1 MSKNNRSNCFSIIW
15 QNMKKDDNSLH
26 EDLRKSA
33 IRLGLLALPGALI
46 TLGTE
51 KLVGTFAAQ
60 PWQTLWIL
68 VPLAV
73 LNWIFWQVTKGRKEF
88 KLGGVFL
95 AFLLT
100 YVVIFSVAAG
110 RDLGSWKSP
119 SLIGYDK
126 SVPRNWL
133 SLGWMGD
140 WRYLIVRKKP
150 ATPGLTIV
158 TMKPPQ
164 TVLAGRLDISNLIKL
179 AADNDATGIALDF
192 HFKKKTRLDGKLC
205 EEIEKAQK
213 KRVKKVLVS
222 YNVSD
227 IAGKPRREPI
237 VASLEECLP
246 LESHQGYPAGY
257 AESDGVIRLIPLYFR
272 VGGKGRSELE
282 ALSLKI
288 AKLFGNEI
296 KTPENGLLQFIE
308 PKEDFELVTYKD
320 FKDNPGIARDQVV
333 LVGEESDKHK
343 FSTPFGDKPGVVIQA
358 YAVHSFVQDHFIKR
372 TKLWPNYLM
381 IFVFCYLITV
391 RVKQGDSV
399 RKLIRTNSLISCVI
413 FAISALAM
421 YVSLI
426 WIDIIYSLLALW
438 LLLPLLLV
446 LRKTSNR

>member
-1 MSKNNRSNCFSIIW
+1 
-15 QNMKKDDNSLH
+15 MKKDDNSLH
-26 EDLRKSA
+26 EGLRKNL

-46 TLGTE
+46 TLGTG
-51 KLVGTFAAQ
+51 KLVGMFAAQ
-60 PWQTLWIL
+60 PCQALWIL

-88 KLGGVFL
+88 KLGGLFL

-100 YVVIFSVAAG
+100 YVVIFSVAT
-110 RDLGSWKSP
+110 GSELLVWRRT
-119 SLIGYDK
+119 LIGYGE

-140 WRYLIVRKKP
+140 WRYWIVRKKP

-158 TMKPPQ
+158 TMKPPE

-192 HFKKKTRLDGKLC
+192 HFKKGTALDGRLC
-205 EEIEKAQK
+205 EEIEKAQE

-227 IAGKPRREPI
+227 TAGEPRREPI
-237 VASLEECLP
+237 ADSLEECLP

-257 AESDGVIRLIPLYFR
+257 TESDGVIRMIPLYFR
-272 VGGKGRSELE
+272 GGLPELE
-282 ALSLKI
+282 AFSLKT
-288 AKLFGNEI
+288 ARLFGNEI
-296 KTPENGLLQFIE
+296 RSPENGLLQFIK
-308 PKEDFELVTYKD
+308 PKKDFEPVTYDDLKN
-320 FKDNPGIARDQVV
+320 NPDLVRDQVV
-333 LVGEESDKHK
+333 LVGEKSDKDT
-343 FSTPFGDKPGVVIQA
+343 FSTPFGEESGVVIQA
-358 YAVHSFVQDHFIKR
+358 YAVHSLLQNHFIKR
-372 TKLWPNYLM
+372 TTFWPNYLM

-399 RKLIRTNSLISCVI
+399 RKLILMNSLISCVI
-413 FAISALAM
+413 FAISALAI
-421 YVSLI
+421 YISLV

>member
-1 MSKNNRSNCFSIIW
+1 
-15 QNMKKDDNSLH
+15 MKKDDNSLH
-26 EDLRKSA
+26 EDLRKSL
-33 IRLGLLALPGALI
+33 IRLGLLWLPTAVASLV
-46 TLGTE
+46 TAR
-51 KLVGTFAAQ
+51 LVGMFAAQ
-60 PWQTLWIL
+60 PWQTLWVL

-73 LNWIFWQVTKGRKEF
+73 LNYAFWQVIKGRKEF

-119 SLIGYDK
+119 SLIGYEK

-164 TVLAGRLDISNLIKL
+164 TVLAGRLDISKLIKL

-192 HFKKKTRLDGKLC
+192 YFKKKTDIDDKLC
-205 EEIEKAQK
+205 HEIEEAQK

-227 IAGKPRREPI
+227 TAGEPRREPI
-237 VASLEECLP
+237 ADSLEECLP

-257 AESDGVIRLIPLYFR
+257 TESDGVIRMIPLYFR
-272 VGGKGRSELE
+272 GGRPELE

-288 AKLFGNEI
+288 AKLFGNEV
-296 KTPENGLLQFIE
+296 KTPENGLLQFIK
-308 PKEDFELVTYKD
+308 PKKDFEPVTYND
-320 FKDNPGIARDQVV
+320 LKDNPGLVRDQVV

-343 FSTPFGDKPGVVIQA
+343 FSTPFGEKLGVVIQA
-358 YAVHSFVQDHFIKR
+358 YAVHSLVQDHFIKR
-372 TKLWPNYLM
+372 TTFWPNFLM
-381 IFVFCYLITV
+381 ILVFCYLITV
-391 RVKQGDSV
+391 RVKQGDSI
-399 RKLIRTNSLISCVI
+399 RKLIRTSLLISLVI
-413 FAISALAM
+413 FAISVLAM

-438 LLLPLLLV
+438 LLLPLLLA
-446 LRKTSNR
+446 LRKTSDR